1 MYPVTAVQNGIV
13 CRQSNAIA
21 AAPLQHPDFV
31 AFGALEQ
38 GCIFADVV
46 LAILV
51 LLLHDSLGIP
61 CAVLRIRSQFVA
73 KLLSQPVSHATV
85 SGLLGRSTRILIS
98 CVLGDRHTVVGLGI
112 AHVRYAGTED
122 EVNAALVV
130 VLATLAIP
138 LSAMQEGS
146 FGLAQLDGI
155 FELEGIAGRIHLVVA
170 HVALVRPGGRDVW
183 LLAHAVQ
190 VVVLCGVAVCLRHV
204 LGEAAGGKVHVV
216 LRIDALARA
225 SAAELPAAH
234 GLLENRIGHAVLTVV
249 LQLVD
254 DVPFVQRNALPLA
267 LLLEGPQELST
278 GAQIKLAEVWRR
290 AVGRVQP
297 T

>member
-13 CRQSNAIA
+13 CRQGNAIA

-38 GCIFADVV
+38 GRIFADVV

-51 LLLHDSLGIP
+51 LLLHDSLGVP
-61 CAVLRIRSQFVA
+61 CAVLRVRCQFVA
-73 KLLSQPVSHATV
+73 KLQSQPLCHAAV
-85 SGLLGRSTRILIS
+85 SGVLGRSTRVLIS
-98 CVLGDRHTVVGLGI
+98 CVLGDCHAVIGLCI
-112 AHVRYAGTED
+112 AHVGYAGTED
-122 EVNAALVV
+122 EVNAAFVV

-146 FGLAQLDGI
+146 LGLAQLDGI

-170 HVALVRPGGRDVW
+170 HVALVRPGGGDVR

-190 VVVLCGVAVCLRHV
+190 VVVLSGIAVCRGHV
-204 LGEAAGGKVHVV
+204 LVEAAGGKVQVV

-225 SAAELPAAH
+225 SHAEVPAAH
-234 GLLENRIGHAVLTVV
+234 GLLEDRIGDTVLTVI

-254 DVPFVQRNALPLA
+254 DVPFVQRNALPLV

-278 GAQIKLAEVWRR
+278 WTQIKLAEVRRR